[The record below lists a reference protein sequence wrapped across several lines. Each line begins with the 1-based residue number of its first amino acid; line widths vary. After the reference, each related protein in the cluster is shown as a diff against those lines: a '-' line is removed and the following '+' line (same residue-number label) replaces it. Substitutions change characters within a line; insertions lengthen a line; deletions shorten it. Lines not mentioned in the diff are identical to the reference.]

1 MYYYIVYNYADLT
14 SAIVNTMKTAPCY
27 YSKPS
32 KENGLVVFYIKG
44 KK

>member
-1 MYYYIVYNYADLT
+1 MYYIVYYADLT

-27 YSKPS
+27 YSSQVS